1 MREIKFRG
9 KVEGINKWVFG
20 SLIVERGK
28 YYISWTFRDKF
39 YGYKEVKPE
48 TVGQYTGL
56 KDKNKNEIYEGDILY
71 IRDNNYVI
79 HYSVQWGGFMCVSL
93 EDYENFLSEGEPINE
108 EIYRFDN
115 DEAIVS
121 IKVGNIHDDYNN
133 VKRGIKNTK

>member
-20 SLIVERGK
+20 SLIVEDGK

-39 YGYKEVKPE
+39 YGYKEVKQR

-71 IRDNNYVI
+71 IRGNNYVI

-93 EDYENFLSEGEPINE
+93 NDYENFLAEGEPINE
-108 EIYRFDN
+108 FIDAYRFDN
-115 DEAIVS
+115 DEAKVS

-133 VKRGIKNTK
+133 VKKEG